1 MSSSAAPP
9 TSPPRPT
16 PSASPPRGGI
26 TAWLERAPP
35 ATFTVVAGLAAFATY
50 FAMYAFRRPFAV
62 GRFAEPVSLFG
73 LGLDAKTLFVV
84 AQVVGYATSK
94 FLGIKV
100 VSEVSPARRARVLVA
115 LIGVAELAL
124 VGFALAPAPWSALF
138 MLANGLPL
146 GMIWGLTFGF
156 LEGRRTS
163 DLLGVVL
170 ASSFIVASGAVKTVG
185 RWSLDAGAPEAWMP
199 AIVGALFFPLLIT
212 ATALLAQL
220 PPPSADDEAAR
231 TRRAP
236 MGADERRAFVRAQ
249 LPVLAP
255 LIALYVGLTAFRDV
269 RDVFAVE
276 LWDALGYGGAPA
288 ILTTAE
294 IPVALGALLAVGA
307 IGLVRDNRRAVVVVH
322 LVILGG
328 AVLVGGATLAHA
340 LGLVGPATW
349 MIAVGL
355 GLYLG
360 YVPFNCVLFDRLIA
374 ALGSVANASFLI
386 TLADA
391 FGYVGSVALL
401 VTKSLGLVGDALD
414 WIGTFRTLA
423 YATTAWVLALGLV
436 ALAVV
441 QRTAPARAR

>member
-1 MSSSAAPP
+1 M
-9 TSPPRPT
+9 
-16 PSASPPRGGI
+16 
-26 TAWLERAPP
+26 
-35 ATFTVVAGLAAFATY
+35 
-50 FAMYAFRRPFAV
+50 
-62 GRFAEPVSLFG
+62 
-73 LGLDAKTLFVV
+73 
-84 AQVVGYATSK
+84 
-94 FLGIKV
+94 
-100 VSEVSPARRARVLVA
+100 
-115 LIGVAELAL
+115 
-124 VGFALAPAPWSALF
+124 
-138 MLANGLPL
+138 
-146 GMIWGLTFGF
+146 
-156 LEGRRTS
+156 
-163 DLLGVVL
+163 
-170 ASSFIVASGAVKTVG
+170 
-185 RWSLDAGAPEAWMP
+185 
-199 AIVGALFFPLLIT
+199 
-212 ATALLAQL
+212 
-220 PPPSADDEAAR
+220 
-231 TRRAP
+231 
-236 MGADERRAFVRAQ
+236 
-249 LPVLAP
+249 
-255 LIALYVGLTAFRDV
+255 
-269 RDVFAVE
+269 
-276 LWDALGYGGAPA
+276 
-288 ILTTAE
+288 
-294 IPVALGALLAVGA
+294 
-307 IGLVRDNRRAVVVVH
+307 H